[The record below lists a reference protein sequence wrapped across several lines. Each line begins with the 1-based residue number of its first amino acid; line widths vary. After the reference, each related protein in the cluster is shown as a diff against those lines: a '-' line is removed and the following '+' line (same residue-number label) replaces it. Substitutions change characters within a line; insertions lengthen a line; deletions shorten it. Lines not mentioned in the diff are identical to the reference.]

1 MIFGFKQKPTKYT
14 AGYAVTEIRK
24 NIPWCNNF
32 HAGAEITAFQQGLDA
47 SNKHIKSC
55 VKKRKA
61 RINGKK
67 IAGH

>member
-47 SNKHIKSC
+47 SNKHLY
-55 VKKRKA
+55 
-61 RINGKK
+61 
-67 IAGH
+67 